1 MGIINLLNSC
11 QMPRAKGERKK
22 ELTNATRDY
31 TLNMHKRLQGIAFKK
46 RATRAV
52 RVCARFAA
60 SEMHTKDVRVDTQL
74 NRFLWS
80 RGCRNVPRLVRI
92 RVTRTKNEDD
102 EAKEKFY
109 STVQLLEVESFAGL
123 QTENK
128 S

>member
-1 MGIINLLNSC
+1 MNVVFLLHLLFLS
-11 QMPRAKGERKK
+11 AILI
-22 ELTNATRDY
+22 LTH
-31 TLNMHKRLQGIAFKK
+31 MFSKQ
-46 RATRAV
+46 
-52 RVCARFAA
+52 
-60 SEMHTKDVRVDTQL
+60 DVRVDTQL

-80 RGCRNVPRLVRI
+80 KGCRNVPRLVRI

-128 S
+128 

>member
-1 MGIINLLNSC
+1 MGINLLNSC
-11 QMPRAKGERKK
+11 QMPRAKGDGRKK

-60 SEMHTKDVRVDTQL
+60 SEMHTQDVRVDTQL
-74 NRFLWS
+74 NRHLWS

-92 RVTRTKNEDD
+92 RVSRKKNEEED
-102 EAKEKFY
+102 AKSPFY

-123 QTENK
+123 QTENR
-128 S
+128 